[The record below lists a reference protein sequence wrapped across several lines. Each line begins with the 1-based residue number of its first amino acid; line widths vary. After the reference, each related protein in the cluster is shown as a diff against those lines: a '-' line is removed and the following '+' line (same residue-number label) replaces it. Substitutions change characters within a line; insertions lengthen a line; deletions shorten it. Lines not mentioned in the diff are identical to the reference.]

1 MKVTIIGKNFR
12 TYDKLE
18 ETIEK
23 KFEKLAPLICA

>member
-23 KFEKLAPLICA
+23 KFEKLGK